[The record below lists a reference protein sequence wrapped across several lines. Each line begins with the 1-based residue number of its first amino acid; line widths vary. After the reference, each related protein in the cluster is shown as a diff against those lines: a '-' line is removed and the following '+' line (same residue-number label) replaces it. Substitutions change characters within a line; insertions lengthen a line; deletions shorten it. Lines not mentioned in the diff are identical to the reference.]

1 MNPITRHHPARIR
14 SLGSGTGRQPLCR
27 GGCPRLSPAGQER
40 IRHVLL
46 RDDLGRLTLR
56 HVWPWHRMLARC
68 AAARLDREL
77 AAGTPPET
85 SAGLAARA
93 MALTSAKARRDLAT
107 SVQRILAAAGQ
118 PPTVML
124 SPAAAVRPARI
135 PVNRAR
141 ISQSAVPLAHL
152 AERLAAPGPVPVQGV
167 AMVSRLLAD
176 GTGPLYREAS
186 GDDLGDIIEN
196 ASQALSR

>member
-1 MNPITRHHPARIR
+1 MRKFPMTATAGNTQ
-14 SLGSGTGRQPLCR
+14 TC
-27 GGCPRLSPAGQER
+27 SPTGQER
-40 IRHVLL
+40 TRHVLL

-56 HVWPWHRMLARC
+56 HVRPWHRLLARC

-107 SVQRILAAAGQ
+107 SV
-118 PPTVML
+118 
-124 SPAAAVRPARI
+124 

-141 ISQSAVPLAHL
+141 ISQAAVPLAHL
-152 AERLAAPGPVPVQGV
+152 AECLAAPGPVPVQGV

>member
-1 MNPITRHHPARIR
+1 MRKFPMTATAGNTQ
-14 SLGSGTGRQPLCR
+14 TC
-27 GGCPRLSPAGQER
+27 SPTGQER
-40 IRHVLL
+40 TRHVLL

-56 HVWPWHRMLARC
+56 HVRPWHRLLARC

-124 SPAAAVRPARI
+124 SQAAAVRPARI

-141 ISQSAVPLAHL
+141 ISQAAVPLAHL
-152 AERLAAPGPVPVQGV
+152 AECLAAPGPVPVQGV

-176 GTGPLYREAS
+176 GTGPLYHDGRGS
-186 GDDLGDIIEN
+186 DLDDILEH
-196 ASQALSR
+196 ATLALSRLYPADP